1 MAEAKKKIYEDI
13 VKAIQQNDF
22 GFSYGV
28 GNICKWLPKYSLNEI
43 KASLD
48 KYLDDRLTK
57 IVITNN
63 NNSNK
68 HIYYKLTHH
77 S

>member
-1 MAEAKKKIYEDI
+1 MSVAKKRIYEDV
-13 VKAIQQNDF
+13 VKALQQNSF
-22 GFSYGV
+22 GFPYGI

-57 IVITNN
+57 VVIT
-63 NNSNK
+63 SNDSE
-68 HIYYKLTHH
+68 HTYYKL

>member
-1 MAEAKKKIYEDI
+1 MSVAKKRIYEDV
-13 VKAIQQNDF
+13 VKALQQNSF
-22 GFSYGV
+22 GFPYGI

-57 IVITNN
+57 VVIT
-63 NNSNK
+63 SNDRE
-68 HIYYKLTHH
+68 HTYYKL